1 MHGGGRKSVLMCQCG
16 DCGGGGSGGGPKYVV
31 SKMKMLRK
39 RKKNIPMAKRH
50 QP

>member
-16 DCGGGGSGGGPKYVV
+16 DGGGGGSGGGPKYVV

-39 RKKNIPMAKRH
+39 KNIPMAKRC